1 MAQIIPIRQEL
12 LFLEEL
18 PELSREQIELLI
30 IKLQKK

>member
-18 PELSREQIELLI
+18 PEISREKLERLI
-30 IKLQKK
+30 LKLQKK

>member
-18 PELSREQIELLI
+18 PELSREQLERLI
-30 IKLQKK
+30 LKLQKK